1 MRPTS
6 HLLVLAFYLAS
17 LASYSQAWPV
27 ASRSRRVRSENNA
40 AGANAGHLLLRT
52 GGGISNRRRW
62 PTAQLH
68 RSFPLQRIL
77 IGPCRPTS
85 PRRKIGRNSTT
96 TSFVLLL
103 AVALV
108 LAVAAPPTAAR
119 AAATSSLLSL
129 YNPQSTVTPTL
140 IQQIQWSCRLITAAA
155 LGSIIGQERSG
166 HPAGVRTMALVA
178 MGAAMFTLC
187 SLHGFGTTA
196 DPSRL
201 AANVASG
208 VGFIGAGVITTSSN
222 SKVQGL
228 TTAAA
233 IWLSAAVGVGCASGL
248 ALVATMASLLT
259 VTILRIGKKGEQ
271 REQRREQQQNI
282 IRSAHQKLLQR
293 PAAAAAPPTTMREKP
308 ETTPPQLNGEVASSS
323 SWKTPANETAWT
335 KNPDDSLVDRP
346 SSYE

>member
-6 HLLVLAFYLAS
+6 HLLVLAFFLAS
-17 LASYSQAWPV
+17 LASCSQAWSV
-27 ASRSRRVRSENNA
+27 SSWSRSRIISRRCVSSKS
-40 AGANAGHLLLRT
+40 HLLLT
-52 GGGISNRRRW
+52 GDGISSRRRW
-62 PTAQLH
+62 PTTAQLD

-77 IGPCRPTS
+77 LGPSRPTIS
-85 PRRKIGRNSTT
+85 PWRKNGRNSTT
-96 TSFVLLL
+96 KFVVLLAAVELLL
-103 AVALV
+103 AVAPP
-108 LAVAAPPTAAR
+108 AAGAS
-119 AAATSSLLSL
+119 SSLLSL

-140 IQQIQWSCRLITAAA
+140 IQQIHWSCRLITAAA
-155 LGSIIGQERSG
+155 LGSMIGQERSG

-201 AANVASG
+201 AANIASG

-282 IRSAHQKLLQR
+282 IKSAHQKLLQR
-293 PAAAAAPPTTMREKP
+293 PAAAAPTITTMGEKP
-308 ETTPPQLNGEVASSS
+308 ETTPPPLNGEKASST
-323 SWKTPANETAWT
+323 WKTRPPESVTNETAWT
-335 KNPDDSLVDRP
+335 KIPDDSLVDQP